1 MALNKVMLIGNVG
14 NDPEIRY
21 LDSNPQSPQGNAKV
35 ASFRLATTERYR
47 DRNGETRE
55 NTEWHNI
62 VAWRSNADLVEK
74 FVHKGSQIYIEGKL
88 RTRQWTDQ
96 TGNKRFTTEVQADN
110 IQLLGKRPDAPQG
123 GQPGQPGQG
132 TPGGYQ
138 GQNGYSGQSGY
149 QGSYAPAGPA
159 PQPAAPAY
167 APPPAQPVYPTPA
180 AAVNPTQRVVQGFGP
195 PAAFLSKA
203 PYSSTSSTGQWSE
216 PKISSWMAVERM
228 RSRRAAETTK

>member
-21 LDSNPQSPQGNAKV
+21 LDSNPQSPQGNTKV

-55 NTEWHNI
+55 NTEWHSI

-74 FVHKGSQIYIEGKL
+74 FVHRGSQIFIEGKI

-96 TGNKRFTTEVQADN
+96 TGNKRFTTEIQADN

-123 GQPGQPGQG
+123 GQPGQG
-132 TPGGYQ
+132 TPGGYSGPNDYRGQ
-138 GQNGYSGQSGY
+138 GGY
-149 QGSYAPAGPA
+149 QGQGGQPAGPQGGYAPAGPA
-159 PQPAAPAY
+159 PMGPSQPAAPAY
-167 APPPAQPVYPTPA
+167 VPQPAQPSAPVYPAPGAAPA
-180 AAVNPTQRVVQGFGP
+180 P
-195 PAAFLSKA
+195 SDA
-203 PYSSTSSTGQWSE
+203 PDDDL
-216 PKISSWMAVERM
+216 PF
-228 RSRRAAETTK
+228 

>member
-74 FVHKGSQIYIEGKL
+74 FVHKGSQIYVEGKL
-88 RTRQWTDQ
+88 RTRQWQDQ

-110 IQLLGKRPDAPQG
+110 IQLLGKRPDAPQS
-123 GQPGQPGQG
+123 QPGQG
-132 TPGGYQ
+132 GGYQ
-138 GQNGYSGQSGY
+138 GQGAPAYGSQPQSGY
-149 QGSYAPAGPA
+149 QGPSYAAQAA
-159 PQPAAPAY
+159 PQPAY
-167 APPPAQPVYPTPA
+167 QPPVQPDASDPQNDDLP
-180 AAVNPTQRVVQGFGP
+180 F
-195 PAAFLSKA
+195 
-203 PYSSTSSTGQWSE
+203 
-216 PKISSWMAVERM
+216 
-228 RSRRAAETTK
+228 

>member
-74 FVHKGSQIYIEGKL
+74 FVHKGSQIFIEGKL

-123 GQPGQPGQG
+123 GQ
-132 TPGGYQ
+132 GGYQ
-138 GQNGYSGQSGY
+138 GGYSGQGFQGQGAQGGY
-149 QGSYAPAGPA
+149 APAAPAGPA
-159 PQPAAPAY
+159 PMGPSQPAAPAY
-167 APPPAQPVYPTPA
+167 APQPSQPVYPAPSAAPA
-180 AAVNPTQRVVQGFGP
+180 P
-195 PAAFLSKA
+195 SDA
-203 PYSSTSSTGQWSE
+203 PDDDL
-216 PKISSWMAVERM
+216 PF
-228 RSRRAAETTK
+228 

>member
-21 LDSNPQSPQGNAKV
+21 LDSNPQSPQGNTKV

-74 FVHKGSQIYIEGKL
+74 FVHRGSQIFIEGRL

-96 TGNKRFTTEVQADN
+96 TGNKRFTTEIQADN

-123 GQPGQPGQG
+123 GQGGSN
-132 TPGGYQ
+132 GYQ
-138 GQNGYSGQSGY
+138 GQNAGYQGQQGAGYQGGYSGQGFQGQSG
-149 QGSYAPAGPA
+149 
-159 PQPAAPAY
+159 QPAAPAY
-167 APPPAQPVYPTPA
+167 TPQPAQPAAPVYPAPAASPTPA
-180 AAVNPTQRVVQGFGP
+180 D
-195 PAAFLSKA
+195 A
-203 PYSSTSSTGQWSE
+203 PDDDL
-216 PKISSWMAVERM
+216 PF
-228 RSRRAAETTK
+228 

>member
-55 NTEWHNI
+55 NTEWHSI

-110 IQLLGKRPDAPQG
+110 IQLLGKRTDTP
-123 GQPGQPGQG
+123 QPGQPAS
-132 TPGGYQ
+132 GGYQ
-138 GQNGYSGQSGY
+138 GQNSPAGPYQGQQGY
-149 QGSYAPAGPA
+149 QGQNSPAGNYPA
-159 PQPAAPAY
+159 QGSQGGYQGVSQPGYPVQPASGGYPTQAQPGPGFQGQGAQGGFQGQQAPSGPAY
-167 APPPAQPVYPTPA
+167 ATQSA
-180 AAVNPTQRVVQGFGP
+180 APD
-195 PAAFLSKA
+195 A
-203 PYSSTSSTGQWSE
+203 PDDDL
-216 PKISSWMAVERM
+216 PF
-228 RSRRAAETTK
+228 

>member
-123 GQPGQPGQG
+123 GQPGQG

-149 QGSYAPAGPA
+149 QGGYAPASPA

-167 APPPAQPVYPTPA
+167 APQPAQPVYPAPA
-180 AAVNPTQRVVQGFGP
+180 AAPS
-195 PAAFLSKA
+195 PAEA
-203 PYSSTSSTGQWSE
+203 PDDDL
-216 PKISSWMAVERM
+216 PF
-228 RSRRAAETTK
+228 